1 MKNISDLVPVITK
14 VDSCNDTDSSRDK
27 AVNTVDK
34 LFEQLKSAFPAM
46 FYQLNDGSEEK
57 LKRQWVIAFVENK
70 ISPSMLNAGMRIARR
85 QTKPFLPPVGLFI
98 EWCEQGLIE
107 QYGLP
112 SPADLINKVFEYS
125 AARGFDDFHEFNFG
139 SDANYWLITD
149 LYQAMRDE
157 NLGLKALTER
167 AYKLTFDLAKKL
179 MNGYVIPSP
188 KKSLPKTVNKKPLT
202 RDQQLSK
209 VSEIKRKF
217 GFSYASQKAA
227 TTP

>member
-1 MKNISDLVPVITK
+1 MKNISDLAPAITK
-14 VDSCNDTDSSRDK
+14 VDSVNSIDSARDK

-85 QTKPFLPPVGLFI
+85 QTKPFLPSVGLFI

-112 SPADLINKVFEYS
+112 SSADLINKVFEYS
-125 AARGFDDFHEFNFG
+125 AVRGFDDFHEFNFG

-149 LYQAMRDE
+149 LYQAMHDE

-188 KKSLPKTVNKKPLT
+188 KKSLPKKVKAKRLT
-202 RDQQLSK
+202 REQQLSK
-209 VSEIKRKF
+209 IDELKRKF
-217 GFSYASQKAA
+217 RFNYASQKAT